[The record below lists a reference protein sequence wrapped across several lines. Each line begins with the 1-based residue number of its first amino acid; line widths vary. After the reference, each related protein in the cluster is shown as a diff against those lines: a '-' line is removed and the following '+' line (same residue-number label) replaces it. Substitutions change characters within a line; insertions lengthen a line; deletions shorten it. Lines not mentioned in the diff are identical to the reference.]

1 MQGVTV
7 KNTALAQGFKTN
19 KISNDDE

>member
-7 KNTALAQGFKTN
+7 KNTALA
-19 KISNDDE
+19 